1 MAPTP
6 VFLPGESPWTE
17 EPGGQQSMG
26 SQRVRHDWSDLT
38 HTHIPQ
44 SRVSFSVRWLSF
56 LIAISWDLWL
66 VKGLWKHWHTT
77 QKLGF
82 KSFIFGGGLASKLY
96 PTLATVALPGSSV
109 HGVFQARI
117 LEWIAISFSR
127 GSSWPRDW
135 TWVSGTAGRFF
146 TDWTTRAF
154 PSLIFRSP
162 EMAHESTTRVVIYN
176 CLCQI
181 NCLWLLVS

>member
-117 LEWIAISFSR
+117 LEWIAISYHYIMSSFNLGRQWFLRDALTLAPVIVEWEWRYWYSFWILFS
-127 GSSWPRDW
+127 
-135 TWVSGTAGRFF
+135 FF
-146 TDWTTRAF
+146 LF
-154 PSLIFRSP
+154 ILIGG
-162 EMAHESTTRVVIYN
+162 
-176 CLCQI
+176 
-181 NCLWLLVS
+181 